1 MSPIFDTPALLAC
14 EQYHDKVLAWL
25 DRNGAHPGNDTPP
38 GYLTEYA
45 ARVKKAPLPSD
56 FKATEAQWK
65 EYVANRGRPG
75 NNSAQ
80 MPISAAMGVNMT
92 KDTFGDLPTII
103 RTLGE
108 VIISAKKGDMDPVP
122 SAPRPVYPAAPR
134 GFPVYGVPRVPRGI
148 RHARGRFPA
157 YGISAGA
164 RPIMGKPNRASS
176 GLVGRVGG
184 GIEANAFKRGAKKDR
199 RDDNKK
205 KHGRRGKRGGRGR
218 NAAAGASVATI
229 SANVAAMNI
238 DDSSTLVG
246 PAESQRDFTPL
257 PESVVPESVAPQD
270 VFLEFT
276 NDAEMADEPTA
287 PAWDDNDSD
296 SGMRTG
302 V

>member
-25 DRNGAHPGNDTPP
+25 DRNGAHPGNDAPP

-56 FKATEAQWK
+56 FKATEAQWR
-65 EYVANRGRPG
+65 EYVANRG
-75 NNSAQ
+75 NTSAQ
-80 MPISAAMGVNMT
+80 MPISAAMGVNMM

-108 VIISAKKGDMDPVP
+108 VIISAKKGDMDRVP

-164 RPIMGKPNRASS
+164 RPIMGKPNRAGG
-176 GLVGRVGG
+176 GLVGHIGG
-184 GIEANAFKRGAKKDR
+184 GIGANGFKRGPKKDR

-205 KHGRRGKRGGRGR
+205 KHGRRGKRGGRGK

-257 PESVVPESVAPQD
+257 PD